1 MSAELR
7 STGHG
12 QTLVLTLSNPGLRN
26 ALDPAIYAAGIE
38 ALGSAER
45 NAEVRSVVLTGEGGV
60 FSAGGNLQRLQT
72 QRLQDLPAQQASI
85 TALHDWIEAIRTY
98 PKPVIAAVE
107 GSAAGAGLALV
118 LACDLVVAA
127 RSARFA
133 TAYARVGLS
142 PDGGTSWHLARAL
155 PRALAAELLMCGDL
169 VEAERLHALGLVNR
183 LADTGQALQAAD
195 TQVTTPMRRAGPARD
210 NERVSSHPQ
219 DRPWTIRFLPSTN
232 ARRSMPVAGS
242 QPCPLHF
249 DTTSCDAPTS
259 NASRTAT

>member
-7 STGHG
+7 STSHG

-72 QRLQDLPAQQASI
+72 QRAQDLPAQEASL

-107 GSAAGAGLALV
+107 GSAAGAGFALV

-169 VEAERLHALGLVNR
+169 VDAERLHALGLLNR
-183 LADTGQALQAAD
+183 LADTGQALQVALDLAD
-195 TQVTTPMRRAGPARD
+195 TLHGRAPNALASCKELLDEAAHQPLSSQLNLERAHFLRNLAHANAGEGIAAFLDKRTPHWR
-210 NERVSSHPQ
+210 
-219 DRPWTIRFLPSTN
+219 
-232 ARRSMPVAGS
+232 
-242 QPCPLHF
+242 
-249 DTTSCDAPTS
+249 
-259 NASRTAT
+259 

>member
-72 QRLQDLPAQQASI
+72 QRVQDLPAQQASI

-98 PKPVIAAVE
+98 PKPIIAAVE
-107 GSAAGAGLALV
+107 GAAAGAGFSLS
-118 LACDLVVAA
+118 LACDMIV
-127 RSARFA
+127 
-133 TAYARVGLS
+133 
-142 PDGGTSWHLARAL
+142 
-155 PRALAAELLMCGDL
+155 
-169 VEAERLHALGLVNR
+169 
-183 LADTGQALQAAD
+183 AAD
-195 TQVTTPMRRAGPARD
+195 TASFGMAEASLGMLPLLGDGPQQGLQHVIVATYSDCLLAPTDLPVPDFVAALSAPRAGTVPCARNRSNIGSPPTGQCACYESSSRSRFSPRPLPRPRRA
-210 NERVSSHPQ
+210 
-219 DRPWTIRFLPSTN
+219 RPNSTPRASLR
-232 ARRSMPVAGS
+232 ARRMAKS
-242 QPCPLHF
+242 
-249 DTTSCDAPTS
+249 
-259 NASRTAT
+259 

>member
-1 MSAELR
+1 M
-7 STGHG
+7 
-12 QTLVLTLSNPGLRN
+12 
-26 ALDPAIYAAGIE
+26 
-38 ALGSAER
+38 
-45 NAEVRSVVLTGEGGV
+45 VLTGEGGV

-72 QRLQDLPAQQASI
+72 QRVQDLPAQQASI

-183 LADTGQALQAAD
+183 LADTGQALQAALDLAD
-195 TQVTTPMRRAGPARD
+195 TLHGRAPNALASCKELLDEAAHQPLSAQLDLERAHFLRNLTHANAGEGIAAFLDKRTPHWR
-210 NERVSSHPQ
+210 
-219 DRPWTIRFLPSTN
+219 
-232 ARRSMPVAGS
+232 
-242 QPCPLHF
+242 
-249 DTTSCDAPTS
+249 
-259 NASRTAT
+259 

>member
-38 ALGSAER
+38 ALGSAEL

-72 QRLQDLPAQQASI
+72 QRVQDLPAQQASI

-183 LADTGQALQAAD
+183 LADTGQALQAALDLAD
-195 TQVTTPMRRAGPARD
+195 TLHGRAPNALASCKELLDEAAHQPLSAQLDLERAHFLRNLTHANAGEGIAAFLDKRTPHWR
-210 NERVSSHPQ
+210 
-219 DRPWTIRFLPSTN
+219 
-232 ARRSMPVAGS
+232 
-242 QPCPLHF
+242 
-249 DTTSCDAPTS
+249 
-259 NASRTAT
+259 